1 MVQQHLGEFGE
12 DLEDDNEEYKNIDQ
26 KTQNNNEMAT
36 VMDVQED
43 IDEMMLDGN
52 DSIMNDKTNNANS

>member
-1 MVQQHLGEFGE
+1 
-12 DLEDDNEEYKNIDQ
+12 
-26 KTQNNNEMAT
+26 MAT